1 MAKTAILSED
11 TARELVESYASLA
24 AWFYQM
30 SDAMRRAGV
39 GCDEP
44 TEAHRRA
51 YVAQLTSSYPELGAI
66 AAGLAAPRLFVP
78 PPVFVGP
85 VSVVENAGVVVAAPP
100 VERTDG
106 PAPPPLVDP
115 AAVRY

>member
-1 MAKTAILSED
+1 MAKTAIVSED
-11 TARELVESYASLA
+11 TVRELLESYASLS

-44 TEAHRRA
+44 TEAHRLA
-51 YVAQLTSSYPELGAI
+51 YVTQLASAYPELGGI
-66 AAGLAAPRLFVP
+66 AAGLTAPRPFVP

-85 VSVVENAGVVVAAPP
+85 VTVVENAGVAV
-100 VERTDG
+100 
-106 PAPPPLVDP
+106 PAPPPAESGPLPPPLVEP
-115 AAVRY
+115 GSVRY